1 MLCLDCLNGTSWFG
15 VYSVIRVVTPSRVAD
30 GLNQFNFSSLDVQ
43 LWTSSVW
50 VMSANSL
57 GLRTD
62 WIATA
67 AKILTNLASSSEQL
81 QLVLIG

>member
-1 MLCLDCLNGTSWFG
+1 
-15 VYSVIRVVTPSRVAD
+15 
-30 GLNQFNFSSLDVQ
+30 
-43 LWTSSVW
+43 
-50 VMSANSL
+50 MSANSL
-57 GLRTD
+57 GLQTD